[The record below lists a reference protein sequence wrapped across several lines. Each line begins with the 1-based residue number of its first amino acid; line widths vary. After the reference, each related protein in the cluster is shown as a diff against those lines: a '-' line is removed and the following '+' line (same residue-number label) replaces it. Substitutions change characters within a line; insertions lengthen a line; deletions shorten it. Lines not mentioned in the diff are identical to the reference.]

1 MNQQPEPADDRQ
13 HHAGHHAGHAHED
26 PEDYAARMEALRAA
40 LVGRGYVTPEDIDA
54 QIARLE
60 RSADPGHGARLVARA
75 WVDPAYRQRLV
86 TDAKAA
92 AAELG
97 VDASGMTQF
106 DVLENTPAR
115 HHVVVCTLCSCYP
128 RPILGP
134 PPEWY
139 KSPEYRGRV
148 VREPR
153 AVLAEFGLELAA
165 DVEIVVADS
174 TADRRLLVLPGRPAG
189 TEHLSEAELAALVT
203 RDSMIGVG
211 LPRSAA

>member
-1 MNQQPEPADDRQ
+1 MTQRSEHNAGHGHDQ
-13 HHAGHHAGHAHED
+13 HHDHHDDEA
-26 PEDYAARMEALRAA
+26 DYAARMHALGST
-40 LVGRGYVTPEDIDA
+40 LVDKGFVAPADIEA

-60 RSADPGHGARLVARA
+60 RAAEPGHGAKLVARA
-75 WVDPAYRQRLV
+75 WVDPAYRQRLL

-92 AAELG
+92 AAELD

-106 DVLENTPAR
+106 DVLENTPTR

-139 KSPEYRGRV
+139 KSFEYRGRV

-153 AVLAEFGLELAA
+153 AVLAEFGLELPD

-174 TADRRLLVLPGRPAG
+174 TADRRLLVLPRRPEG
-189 TEHLSEAELAALVT
+189 TEQMSEPGLAALVT

-211 LPRSAA
+211 EPLSGHVAP